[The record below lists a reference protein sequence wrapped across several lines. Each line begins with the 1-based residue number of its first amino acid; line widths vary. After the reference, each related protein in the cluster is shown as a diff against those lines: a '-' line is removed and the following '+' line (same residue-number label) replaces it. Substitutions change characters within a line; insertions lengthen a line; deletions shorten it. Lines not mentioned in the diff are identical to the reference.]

1 MQARR
6 CATDSP
12 PQSGDR
18 IVPSAKRYSVTVPFR
33 QVATDFCF
41 HVRAGFRAAFRAA
54 FRGAS
59 FLALGAGSSAAGSG
73 SSMISRM
80 TAEAC

>member
-6 CATDSP
+6 CAIDIP

-41 HVRAGFRAAFRAA
+41 HVLAGFRAA

-59 FLALGAGSSAAGSG
+59 FLALGAGSSATGSG